1 MLRPWENE
9 NIRMTGA
16 EKVLTMKKYRSTQLA
31 EARAI
36 LAKAQLEKRDL
47 TGAEE
52 KQYNLL
58 DKEIEEVGLL
68 IEVEE
73 GRLAEERGKGE
84 EDAYTV
90 GSGGQLSRGKE
101 VGPGEVRI
109 YRPGEEKRYI
119 QDEQRRHTLPD
130 GIKPEELSLGRAL
143 QAALSGDWSRAQA
156 EQRVM
161 ATAPDSG
168 GGYLVP
174 APLSAGIIG
183 LALNKMKVRRA
194 GALFTPM
201 ESKTLT
207 IGRVDG
213 MPIPEWLAENEQGNF
228 SDTTL
233 GAVVLTAKKL
243 MVLTSMSIELA
254 EDGKNVDSLIE
265 QVLADAIALE
275 FDRAA
280 LVGDGT
286 GEMPM
291 GVMYQPNVQE
301 LPHGG
306 PLVNYSPFSQAY
318 YMLESKNETATGL
331 IMPPRC
337 FGDLDLLT
345 AEPDGQYL
353 KPPAS
358 WENYKKYS
366 SNQIPTDLGS
376 GTDTAAFMGDWTKLL
391 WGIRTEI
398 RIEATRATT
407 DAFRKGQVWIRAYMR
422 GDVALARPAAFVKIT
437 GIAEAGDGNGE

>member
-130 GIKPEELSLGRAL
+130 GIKPESFPGESAPGA
-143 QAALSGDWSRAQA
+143 QAATGAGHRQSSALWLQPRIVARLPGAR
-156 EQRVM
+156 
-161 ATAPDSG
+161 T
-168 GGYLVP
+168 
-174 APLSAGIIG
+174 LSAGIIG

-201 ESKTLT
+201 ESKRL
-207 IGRVDG
+207 R
-213 MPIPEWLAENEQGNF
+213 
-228 SDTTL
+228 
-233 GAVVLTAKKL
+233 
-243 MVLTSMSIELA
+243 
-254 EDGKNVDSLIE
+254 
-265 QVLADAIALE
+265 
-275 FDRAA
+275 
-280 LVGDGT
+280 
-286 GEMPM
+286 
-291 GVMYQPNVQE
+291 
-301 LPHGG
+301 
-306 PLVNYSPFSQAY
+306 
-318 YMLESKNETATGL
+318 
-331 IMPPRC
+331 
-337 FGDLDLLT
+337 
-345 AEPDGQYL
+345 
-353 KPPAS
+353 
-358 WENYKKYS
+358 
-366 SNQIPTDLGS
+366 
-376 GTDTAAFMGDWTKLL
+376 
-391 WGIRTEI
+391 
-398 RIEATRATT
+398 
-407 DAFRKGQVWIRAYMR
+407 
-422 GDVALARPAAFVKIT
+422 LAR
-437 GIAEAGDGNGE
+437 